1 MAARGAGGARRQQSE
16 QKSRRLGEGGDK
28 WPSRSHASKRVKIRR
43 KESIVPKRRTS
54 VERTDGMARSRK
66 ALSTPSG
73 HAIATDWI
81 RTQERLCC
89 WQVDAQSV
97 GRLVAVRRPSGHRLG
112 TISAQGDGIDGP
124 ELTAAAVPPV
134 LWPQKLKEGGH
145 SHRGWRMTG
154 DVARIA
160 VRERGAVSCVSIR
173 GRDTVQRRAASCG
186 ARVAPPTAHFVSCSS
201 VNQPPAHPPTLMP
214 GKTP

>member
-1 MAARGAGGARRQQSE
+1 MGRFPEQFLGRNKLIKRSLRLYDEPKWSCLEPLQCGAGGARRQQSE

-28 WPSRSHASKRVKIRR
+28 WPSRSHASKRVKILR

-97 GRLVAVRRPSGHRLG
+97 GRLVAVRRPSGHRMD
-112 TISAQGDGIDGP
+112 TISAQGDGIGGP
-124 ELTAAAVPPV
+124 ELTGAAVPPV
-134 LWPQKLKEGGH
+134 WWPQRKNGRRSQSLRVENDEGCRQDRSPG
-145 SHRGWRMTG
+145 
-154 DVARIA
+154 
-160 VRERGAVSCVSIR
+160 ERGRQLGVH
-173 GRDTVQRRAASCG
+173 RR
-186 ARVAPPTAHFVSCSS
+186 
-201 VNQPPAHPPTLMP
+201 
-214 GKTP
+214 K